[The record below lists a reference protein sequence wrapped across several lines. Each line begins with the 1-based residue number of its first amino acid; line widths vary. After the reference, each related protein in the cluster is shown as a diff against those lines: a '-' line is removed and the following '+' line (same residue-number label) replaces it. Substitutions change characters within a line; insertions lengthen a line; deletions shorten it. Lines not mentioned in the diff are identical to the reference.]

1 MAANEGVRIL
11 TIGVGTTAG
20 TTLDLDGFKV
30 QTALDESLLQQVSD
44 LTKGTYAPATSADP
58 GTVYSGLA
66 ERLVSR
72 DEAIE
77 ITALVAGAGL
87 ILLVAGVAISLARAG
102 RMP

>member
-1 MAANEGVRIL
+1 M
-11 TIGVGTTAG
+11 
-20 TTLDLDGFKV
+20 
-30 QTALDESLLQQVSD
+30 
-44 LTKGTYAPATSADP
+44 
-58 GTVYSGLA
+58 
-66 ERLVSR
+66 SR